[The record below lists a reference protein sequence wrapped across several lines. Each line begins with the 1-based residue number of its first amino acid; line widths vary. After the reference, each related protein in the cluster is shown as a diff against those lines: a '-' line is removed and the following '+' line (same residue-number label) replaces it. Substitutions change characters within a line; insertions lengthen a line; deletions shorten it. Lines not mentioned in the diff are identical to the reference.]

1 MNSESNENTEQR
13 QRSGGGGGG
22 GRRRGRP
29 RIERDSRE
37 PRREQE
43 GHDGADDHLDDQD
56 DQTPL
61 IGPIAHIAFRGKR
74 LEAFHNNNN
83 LDLRVGDYVI
93 VEAERGVDLGWVTIC
108 RGPDLKRRRNQP
120 LRKLQRHA
128 TREEIE
134 RIPILRK
141 EDQDAL
147 DICRDR
153 AVKFSLEMKV
163 IDAETQFDGN
173 RVTFYFTAEHRVDF
187 RELVRDLAS
196 IFRTRIELRQV
207 GARDAARRCD
217 GIGPCGRQLCCTT
230 CLREFEP
237 VTLRM
242 AKEQQLSLNP
252 AKISG
257 SCGRLMCCLVY
268 ECGAYQTANKM
279 APKVG
284 TQWRYQGRVWRVDS
298 LDLGNNRLFL
308 RDGEEENIAVDL
320 IEFGTE
326 AEAMASH
333 PEQRGGAG
341 RGKPPEATAE
351 DSGND

>member
-1 MNSESNENTEQR
+1 MSSGQHTDGGSGD
-13 QRSGGGGGG
+13 SGGNRRRRSRGDHDHDDSNRRSQSSRDVDSDDIGKGGGV
-22 GRRRGRP
+22 
-29 RIERDSRE
+29 D
-37 PRREQE
+37 
-43 GHDGADDHLDDQD
+43 
-56 DQTPL
+56 TTV
-61 IGPIAHIAFRGKR
+61 GPIAHVAFRGKR
-74 LEAFHNNNN
+74 LEAFHNSKK

-93 VEAERGVDLGWVTIC
+93 VEAERGVDLGWVAIC
-108 RGPDLKRRRNQP
+108 EGVELKRRHNQP

-128 TREEIE
+128 SVGEIE

-141 EDQDAL
+141 EDQEAL

-153 AVKFSLEMKV
+153 AANFNLEMKV

-217 GIGPCGRQLCCTT
+217 GMGPCGRQLCCTT

-242 AKEQQLSLNP
+242 AKDQQLSLNP

-268 ECGAYQTANKM
+268 ECAAYQEASGQ
-279 APKVG
+279 APRIG
-284 TQWRYQGRVWRVDS
+284 SQWRYEGRSWRVDS
-298 LDLGNNRLFL
+298 LDLGNNRIFL
-308 RDGEEENIAVDL
+308 RNQDDSACSVDL
-320 IEFGTE
+320 AEFRE
-326 AEAMASH
+326 
-333 PEQRGGAG
+333 GAQSISPAHTDKRRDPSAAG
-341 RGKPPEATAE
+341 ANET
-351 DSGND
+351 DSETGDD